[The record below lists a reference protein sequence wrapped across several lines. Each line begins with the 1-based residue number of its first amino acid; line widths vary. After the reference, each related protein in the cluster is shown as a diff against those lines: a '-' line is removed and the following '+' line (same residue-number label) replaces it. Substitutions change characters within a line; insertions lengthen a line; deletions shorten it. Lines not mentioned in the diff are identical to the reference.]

1 MLNDSSFFRSGA
13 LGGRSQ
19 ARFRSLQACEIFVR
33 LIRSRDMHSSLT
45 DISSF
50 GSIDADNDRFLQ
62 ECFED
67 HEAFESAVRMDRFL
81 LVGRKGAG
89 KTSIFKKLIMT
100 RAPNYFS
107 IGHTFSD
114 YPWHYHQAQARVGIP
129 DLQRYSHSWKYLIL
143 LTISKIILNQDQSLP
158 YDESS
163 IEDMVK
169 IESFVV
175 DSYGTKNPD
184 ITQVFSPSKTL
195 KLRPNFTVDFKVL
208 KAGISP
214 DKLPMEHLPVIVQDV
229 NRSLTRLVLN
239 TLNPEHRY
247 FIAFDELD
255 LGFTPDDPE
264 YSSRLEGLFAA
275 ARDLNQAA
283 RDANKKLFV
292 VVFLRDDIYE
302 RLHFEDKNK
311 ITENHYSRI
320 EWDTDQTARTLKSLM
335 EKRFEVILKG
345 RAKARW
351 DDIFDENQ
359 KIKGYRTKYDYILAH
374 TFLRPRDMIKFCNV
388 ALARFKTRV
397 RAQRS
402 GQTQRFHNDDIFAA
416 QTEYSQ
422 YLYREID
429 DEIHKHLPDYRIYFD
444 ALRRIGNYRFRI
456 DDFCRE
462 YEKGPTNGNQPTRV
476 LKSLYEFSIIGFLQG
491 SDQGRGFVYR
501 YKNPA
506 LEYDQTSEV
515 FEVHL
520 GLHDCLGLKRNP
532 LR

>member
-1 MLNDSSFFRSGA
+1 
-13 LGGRSQ
+13 
-19 ARFRSLQACEIFVR
+19 
-33 LIRSRDMHSSLT
+33 MHSSLT

-62 ECFED
+62 DCFED

-89 KTSIFKKLIMT
+89 KTSIFKKLITT

-114 YPWHYHQAQARVGIP
+114 YPWHYHQAQATVGIP

-158 YDESS
+158 YNEAS

-195 KLRPNFTVDFKVL
+195 KLHPSFTVDFKVL

-214 DKLPMEHLPVIVQDV
+214 ENLPMEHLPVIVQDV
-229 NRSLTRLVLN
+229 NRNLTKFILN
-239 TLNPEHRY
+239 TLNPNHRY
-247 FIAFDELD
+247 FISFDELD
-255 LGFTPDDPE
+255 LGFAPEDPE
-264 YSSRLEGLFAA
+264 YSSRLVGLFAA

-283 RDANKKLFV
+283 RDAGKKLFI

-311 ITENHYSRI
+311 ITENHFSRI
-320 EWDTDQTARTLKSLM
+320 EWDGGHSSRTLKSLM
-335 EKRFEVILKG
+335 EKRFEVILKN
-345 RAKARW
+345 RPESRW

-359 KIKGYRTKYDYILAH
+359 KIKGYRSKYDFILAH

-388 ALARFKTRV
+388 VLARFKNRV
-397 RAQRS
+397 RNQRT
-402 GQTQRFHNDDIFAA
+402 GQTMRFHNDDLYAA
-416 QTEYSQ
+416 LTEYSQ

-429 DEIHKHLPDYRIYFD
+429 DEIHKHLPEYRNYFD
-444 ALRRIGNYRFRI
+444 VLRRIGNYRFRME
-456 DDFCRE
+456 DFCRE
-462 YEKGPTNGNQPTRV
+462 YEKGPTNGNLPAQV
-476 LKSLYEFSIIGFLQG
+476 LKSLYEFSIIGFLRG
-491 SDQGRGFVYR
+491 ADRGREFVYR
-501 YKNPA
+501 YKNPE
-506 LEYDQTSEV
+506 LDYDETSEV

-520 GLHDCLGLKRNP
+520 GLLDCLGLKRNA